1 MRLSEWQKTAPSED
15 SLSNRVLAIL
25 KPVLVDMGAEADAD
39 CWVCWGDDPEMR
51 YSILAPT
58 IAGLV
63 TVAVRLSGP
72 DGARA
77 TAKLVRWSKVS
88 VSELGID
95 AADGHRIV
103 AVQVESQVLKGVDE
117 EADRICEF
125 VRGLIAGIE
134 NRLSQPVSLPVAQGV
149 GAVAGAVA
157 SVGGPAAIPPKAATR
172 KSAPATSQAA
182 SGAPRK
188 AASPTTKPAPKPAP
202 KPAAMVTMPVPIPA
216 PMPVPEPTA
225 PELDSTKPFAETPI
239 AARAAA
245 AQKVDQSGVKTSA
258 PGTNQSEHD
267 ADPSEWI
274 GPHTIE
280 EKLDQEPNR
289 PRRWTP

>member
-1 MRLSEWQKTAPSED
+1 MRLSEWRKTAPSKEA
-15 SLSNRVLAIL
+15 LSNRVLAIL
-25 KPVLVDMGAEADAD
+25 KPVLVDLGAEADAD

-63 TVAVRLSGP
+63 TVGVRLSGP

-88 VSELGID
+88 VSELSID

-117 EADRICEF
+117 EADRICDF

-134 NRLSQPVSLPVAQGV
+134 NRNPQPVPIAFAQGV
-149 GAVAGAVA
+149 GAVGAAVA
-157 SVGGPAAIPPKAATR
+157 VEGAAATISKAPAAPKP
-172 KSAPATSQAA
+172 APATPKAA
-182 SGAPRK
+182 SGAPK
-188 AASPTTKPAPKPAP
+188 DAARSAAKPVPKPAP
-202 KPAAMVTMPVPIPA
+202 KPAALVPMPVPMPA
-216 PMPVPEPTA
+216 PAPVPEPTA
-225 PELDSTKPFAETPI
+225 PEPDATKPFAPTPI

-245 AQKVDQSGVKTSA
+245 AQKADQGVKASVPATEH
-258 PGTNQSEHD
+258 PEHD
-267 ADPSEWI
+267 TDPSEWI

-280 EKLDQEPNR
+280 EKRGQEPDR

>member
-1 MRLSEWQKTAPSED
+1 MRLSEWRKTAPSKE
-15 SLSNRVLAIL
+15 SLSNRVVAIL
-25 KPVLVDMGAEADAD
+25 NPVLVDLGAEADAD

-72 DGARA
+72 DGAR
-77 TAKLVRWSKVS
+77 S

-225 PELDSTKPFAETPI
+225 
-239 AARAAA
+239 
-245 AQKVDQSGVKTSA
+245 
-258 PGTNQSEHD
+258 
-267 ADPSEWI
+267 
-274 GPHTIE
+274 
-280 EKLDQEPNR
+280 
-289 PRRWTP
+289 

>member
-1 MRLSEWQKTAPSED
+1 MRLSDWRKTAPNKD

-63 TVAVRLSGP
+63 TVAIRLSGP

-77 TAKLVRWSKVS
+77 AAKLVRWSKVS
-88 VSELGID
+88 VSDLAVE
-95 AADGHRIV
+95 AADGHRLV
-103 AVQVESQVLKGVDE
+103 AVQVESHVLKGVDE
-117 EADRICEF
+117 EADRICDF

-134 NRLSQPVSLPVAQGV
+134 NRNPQPVPIALLQGV
-149 GAVAGAVA
+149 SALGAAVAVEGAA
-157 SVGGPAAIPPKAATR
+157 ATPSRAPAELKSVG
-172 KSAPATSQAA
+172 PATPKVA
-182 SGAPRK
+182 SGAPK
-188 AASPTTKPAPKPAP
+188 DAAGPAPKPAP
-202 KPAAMVTMPVPIPA
+202 A
-216 PMPVPEPTA
+216 PVPEPTA
-225 PELDSTKPFAETPI
+225 AEPDALAKPFAPTLI
-239 AARAAA
+239 VARAAA
-245 AQKVDQSGVKTSA
+245 AHKVDQLGAKTA
-258 PGTNQSEHD
+258 GPA
-267 ADPSEWI
+267 ADQPEDNANPAEWI

-280 EKLDQEPNR
+280 AMPGQEPNR